1 VLGEVKLDA
10 RGRRLRAA
18 LAAGVVPDKTPGLRL
33 MHDWLDSYVAVSPG
47 GPRPHDP
54 ALTTPSG
61 RPSHRVTKPHEDRP
75 PISSHSAGRRRAH
88 GVARRQ
94 ETMAELPERG
104 SRRAREPH
112 DGFMRHRPRA
122 PHTVVLG
129 DYFCLPTIRSLTL
142 S

>member
-88 GVARRQ
+88 GSPDGRKRWPSSRSEGPEERANLMTASCGIDLGHPTRSSSGTTSACRRSG
-94 ETMAELPERG
+94 L
-104 SRRAREPH
+104 
-112 DGFMRHRPRA
+112 
-122 PHTVVLG
+122 
-129 DYFCLPTIRSLTL
+129 
-142 S
+142 